1 MAPGNL
7 YRHPQISHRVAYGPL
22 APLYDRVMSHV
33 DYGEWRD
40 LIMRICNRYFPDHRP
55 TTLEIGAG
63 TGSLGVLLTRA
74 GFPYVGSDFSPG
86 MCRQAR
92 AKNLPVFCADGRSI
106 PVSRKFEC
114 ILFLYDAINYLL
126 LASDYEK
133 LFAEIARCLVDGG
146 IFLFDITTEANS
158 LSKFL
163 DYLDS
168 GDLGDSYYVRHSYYD
183 RHAKMQFNE
192 FTIFQ
197 RSPDLPNLYAKH
209 REVHVQ
215 KVLPAG
221 QIKRLVPA
229 DLFSI
234 EGMWDGY
241 GFQRYRAKS
250 DRVHF
255 LLRKRRAQ

>member
-7 YRHPQISHRVAYGPL
+7 YRRPQVNRRIAYGAL

-40 LIMRICNRYFPDHRP
+40 LIERICERYFPRQRP
-55 TTLEIGAG
+55 RILEIGAG
-63 TGSLGVLLTRA
+63 TGSLGALLREA
-74 GFPYVGSDFSPG
+74 GYPYIASDYSLA

-92 AKNLPVFCADGRSI
+92 AKNLPVFCADCRSL
-106 PVSRKFEC
+106 PVFPLQDC

-126 LASDYEK
+126 LADDYAK
-133 LFAEIARCLVDGG
+133 MFSEIARLLVDGG

-163 DYLDS
+163 DYLDC

-183 RHAKMQFNE
+183 RLNRMQFNE

-197 RSPDLPNLYAKH
+197 QSTLRPELYEKL

-215 KVLPAG
+215 KVFPVT
-221 QIKRLVPA
+221 QIKRFIPTE
-229 DLFSI
+229 LFTI
-234 EGMWDGY
+234 EGIWDGY
-241 GFQRYRAKS
+241 GFQRYRARS

-255 LLRKRRAQ
+255 LLRKKAAA